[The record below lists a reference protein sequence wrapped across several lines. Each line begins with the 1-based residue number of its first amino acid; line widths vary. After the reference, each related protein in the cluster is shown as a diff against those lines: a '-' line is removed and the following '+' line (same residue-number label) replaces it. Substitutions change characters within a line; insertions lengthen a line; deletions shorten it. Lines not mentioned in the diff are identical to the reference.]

1 MVNQSFIALFHRFII
16 LIIITEDCAKIVDF
30 LRCSI
35 FHFVNIKIKIIQ
47 SDDLNFTSF
56 VF

>member
-1 MVNQSFIALFHRFII
+1 MVNQSCVVLFDRFII
-16 LIIITEDCAKIVDF
+16 LISLTEECVKIVDF

-47 SDDLNFTSF
+47 LDDINCIYF